1 MKREVKKL
9 GAIVLYLVL
18 LCLLLGREAVQL
30 FSLPLMG
37 LAVVGGILLT
47 LPNIEKNMK
56 LQSLKGIFGKNA
68 LTAGYMEAFMFL
80 FVRLRQF
87 DAAWEELLSVLAL
100 DMRPVFYGFVLYV
113 ILSDSDKTGKEASS
127 HSDSAYKGSYCDNE
141 SPVMSEEKKQPDFS
155 HLTRREK
162 QVAEL
167 LQKGLSN
174 REIGEE
180 LYISETTVK
189 RHVSNIL
196 EKTGLESRKDLRS

>member
-1 MKREVKKL
+1 MKRVVKKL
-9 GAIVLYLVL
+9 GAIVIYLIL
-18 LCLLLGREAVQL
+18 LCLLLGKEAVQL

-37 LAVVGGILLT
+37 LAVFGGVLLT

-56 LQSLKGIFGKNA
+56 LQNLKGFFGKNA
-68 LTAGYMEAFMFL
+68 LIAGYIEAFMFL

-87 DAAWEELLSVLAL
+87 DATWEELLPMIAL

-113 ILSDSDKTGKEASS
+113 ILSDGDKMGREAFSYN
-127 HSDSAYKGSYCDNE
+127 DSAHKGVYYDNE
-141 SPVMSEEKKQPDFS
+141 SHVMSEEKKQPDFS
-155 HLTRREK
+155 CLTRREK

-196 EKTGLESRKDLRS
+196 EKLGLESRKDLRS

>member
-1 MKREVKKL
+1 MKRAVKKL

-30 FSLPLMG
+30 FNLPLMG
-37 LAVVGGILLT
+37 LAVFGGILLT
-47 LPNIEKNMK
+47 LPNIERNMK

-68 LTAGYMEAFMFL
+68 LMAGYLEAFMFL

-87 DAAWEELLSVLAL
+87 DAAWEEILPLMAL
-100 DMRPVFYGFVLYV
+100 DMRPVFYGFILYV
-113 ILSDSDKTGKEASS
+113 ICSDSKEKT
-127 HSDSAYKGSYCDNE
+127 DTDNISAMKT
-141 SPVMSEEKKQPDFS
+141 EEKKQPDFS
-155 HLTRREK
+155 CLTRREK

-196 EKTGLESRKDLRS
+196 EKLGLESRKDLRS

>member
-1 MKREVKKL
+1 MKRVVKKL
-9 GAIVLYLVL
+9 GAIVLYLIL

-30 FSLPLMG
+30 FSLPLIG
-37 LAVVGGILLT
+37 LAVFGGVLLT
-47 LPNIEKNMK
+47 LPNIEKNLK
-56 LQSLKGIFGKNA
+56 LQNLKEIFGKNT
-68 LTAGYMEAFMFL
+68 LMAGYLEAFMFL

-87 DAAWEELLSVLAL
+87 DASWEELLPLMAL

-113 ILSDSDKTGKEASS
+113 LCSDSKEK
-127 HSDSAYKGSYCDNE
+127 SDTDNISA
-141 SPVMSEEKKQPDFS
+141 MMAEEKKQPDFS
-155 HLTRREK
+155 CLTRREK

-196 EKTGLESRKDLRS
+196 EKLGLESRKDLRF

>member
-1 MKREVKKL
+1 MKRVVKKL

-30 FSLPLMG
+30 FSLQLMG
-37 LAVVGGILLT
+37 VALLGGAILT
-47 LPNIEKNMK
+47 LPNIEKNIK
-56 LQSLKGIFGKNA
+56 LQNLKGIFGRNA
-68 LTAGYMEAFMFL
+68 LMAGYIESFMFL
-80 FVRLRQF
+80 FVRIRQF
-87 DAAWEELLSVLAL
+87 DAAWEELLPVLAL

-113 ILSDSDKTGKEASS
+113 IFGDSKANDKEERKNTEVEGGGIESS
-127 HSDSAYKGSYCDNE
+127 EY
-141 SPVMSEEKKQPDFS
+141 KKQPDFS
-155 HLTRREK
+155 CLTRREK

-196 EKTGLESRKDLRS
+196 EKLELESRKDLRS